1 MPLMPNNGASNSD
14 SETDPTRISNAERAY
29 RVLKELILS
38 NQLPAGSQ
46 LLEQEAA
53 LRLGM
58 SRTPVREAMVRLEQ
72 DGVAEIRPRH
82 GMRVLPVSADDMREI
97 YEVLTSLESTAA
109 EMVARR
115 GVTDAELAEL
125 QTAVSEMDAAL
136 ALDDL
141 EAWAAADQRFHS
153 LLVALTRNQRLQ
165 QMVTQL
171 GEQAHRAR
179 MLTLRLRPK
188 PVGSNRDH
196 AMLVAAIAACDPEQ
210 ARSIHHNHR
219 AKAGTMLVELLQK
232 LGFKQI

>member
-1 MPLMPNNGASNSD
+1 MPNNGASASD
-14 SETDPTRISNAERAY
+14 PDPSRVSNAERAY
-29 RVLKELILS
+29 RALKQLILT

-109 EMVARR
+109 ELVARR
-115 GVTDAELAEL
+115 GVSEAELAAL
-125 QTAVSEMDAAL
+125 QRAVSDMDVAL
-136 ALDDL
+136 AIDDL

-153 LLVALTRNQRLQ
+153 LLVELTRNQRLQ
-165 QMVTQL
+165 QIVTQL

-188 PVGSNRDH
+188 PVSSNRDH
-196 AMLVAAIAACDPEQ
+196 AMLVDAIAARDAEK
-210 ARSIHHNHR
+210 ARQIHHDHR
-219 AKAGTMLVELLQK
+219 ARAGAMLVQLLEK
-232 LGFKQI
+232 LGFRQF